1 MLKNRLL
8 LFSLAIGC
16 LNCFAQSPDSVY
28 MPSIKTPQLYIKE
41 NQLLYP
47 IMRLN
52 SNEQLELSFDDLD
65 NDIKNYS
72 YTYMLCNADWSPAIL
87 SQFDYIKGFSK
98 ANITKYRLSSD
109 ALTRYTHYVA
119 LVPDPNCIPTK
130 SGNYILKVFLD
141 GDTSKL
147 AFTRRFLVYDSKVNV
162 AVQLLQPF
170 NPLTSRTHQKL
181 QLTLNTRDLDVM
193 NPMQQL
199 KVWILQ
205 NNRWDNAIHDV
216 PPTFYSGNQVQWTRD
231 EDFVFPGGQEWR
243 WLDLQSFR
251 FQSDKITHA
260 DYLKNSTMI
269 FVKPEADRT
278 QLSYFY
284 IKDYNGH
291 FYIKTTESVNP
302 YNQGDYA
309 RVKFGFVPLGKT
321 AFADKD
327 VYIIGQFTDYA
338 YNDSTRM
345 QFNPDR
351 GVYEASLFLK
361 MGYYNY
367 CYVTVDKNDPQQKPS
382 FEFTEGNH
390 NETENDYTIL
400 VYYCSLSG
408 RSDELIAVS
417 SLNTLTGK

>member
-1 MLKNRLL
+1 MNRNMLMILTLL
-8 LFSLAIGC
+8 MAGTLRAQTPDFVYSASIG
-16 LNCFAQSPDSVY
+16 S
-28 MPSIKTPQLYIKE
+28 PQLYMAG
-41 NQLLYP
+41 NQQQYP
-47 IMRLN
+47 VLRLN
-52 SNEQLELSFDDLD
+52 SSDKMELHFDDLD
-65 NDIKNYS
+65 GDVKNY
-72 YTYMLCNADWSPAIL
+72 YCAMVLCNEDWTPAEV
-87 SQFDYIKGFSK
+87 SDFDYIKGFSQIRVD
-98 ANITKYRLSSD
+98 NYTLSSI
-109 ALTRYTHYVA
+109 ALTRYTHFQA
-119 LVPDPNCIPTK
+119 ILPDPNCIPTR

-162 AVQLLQPF
+162 AVQLLQPY

-181 QLTLNTRDLDVM
+181 QLTLNTRDLDLM

-199 KVWILQ
+199 KVWMLQ

-251 FQSDKITHA
+251 YQSDKIQHA
-260 DYLKNSTMI
+260 DYLKNATTI
-269 FVKPEADRT
+269 YVKPEADRT

-291 FYIKTTESVNP
+291 FYIATTETINP

-309 RVKFGFVPLGKT
+309 RVKFGFVPPGKT
-321 AFADKD
+321 PFTDKD
-327 VYIIGQFTDYA
+327 VYIIGEFTDYA

-351 GVYEASLFLK
+351 GVYEAS
-361 MGYYNY
+361 
-367 CYVTVDKNDPQQKPS
+367 
-382 FEFTEGNH
+382 
-390 NETENDYTIL
+390 
-400 VYYCSLSG
+400 
-408 RSDELIAVS
+408 
-417 SLNTLTGK
+417 